1 MTRKLQARMNVSD
14 HTKVSD
20 PDDDNTFPSRILGN
34 RCIRA
39 SSLLAQFV
47 SVWYGPYGR
56 LLDGLVCRKKA
67 GAVHRQSQYH

>member
-1 MTRKLQARMNVSD
+1 MT
-14 HTKVSD
+14 T
-20 PDDDNTFPSRILGN
+20 PSPAEYLGTGG
-34 RCIRA
+34 IRA

-67 GAVHRQSQYH
+67 GAVHRQS